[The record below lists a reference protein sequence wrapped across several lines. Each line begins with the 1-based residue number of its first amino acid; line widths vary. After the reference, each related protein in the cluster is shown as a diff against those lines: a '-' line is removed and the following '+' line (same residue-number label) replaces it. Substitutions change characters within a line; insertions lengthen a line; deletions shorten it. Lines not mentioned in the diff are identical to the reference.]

1 MGMRHARQHSA
12 ADDNQRNTPR
22 TALDAAV
29 RRWSSIFAKPK
40 RQALSWHDELHCDW

>member
-22 TALDAAV
+22 TALRCGATLEQYLCE
-29 RRWSSIFAKPK
+29 AKTSG
-40 RQALSWHDELHCDW
+40 RFLA